1 MLTEI
6 VQWIVLGVIGFSG
19 GLAVAGGVFAFISM
33 LKVIPRLADRLGQAS
48 RIYQVETLIALGGL
62 VGAILTVYQVH
73 IPLGWP
79 GMIIFGLF
87 AGVFVGCLAM
97 ALAESLKVI
106 PILCQRASIKTGLPV
121 IITAMALGKMVGSFV
136 QFMFWRI

>member
-6 VQWIVLGVIGFSG
+6 VQWIVLGIIGFSG
-19 GLAVAGGVFAFISM
+19 GLAVAAGVFAFISM
-33 LKVIPRLADRLGQAS
+33 LKIVPRLADRLGQAS

-73 IPLGWP
+73 IPLGWA
-79 GMIIFGLF
+79 GMILFGLF

-97 ALAESLKVI
+97 ALAETLQVI

-121 IITAMALGKMVGSFV
+121 IITALALGKMVGSFV
-136 QFMFWRI
+136 QLMFWRI